1 MHEQSNQTRD
11 TTQRLVVID
20 LLGRP
25 RGHRRPTIY
34 RHLRGHDQA
43 AINAA
48 IASLVEDGVLT
59 TSDDDRVTT
68 TPALVRLEALGLI
81 GV

>member
-11 TTQRLVVID
+11 TTERLVVID

-59 TSDDDRVTT
+59 TSADRVAV

>member
-11 TTQRLVVID
+11 TTQRLVVIE

-59 TSDDDRVTT
+59 TSDDRVTG

>member
-20 LLGRP
+20 LIGRP

-59 TSDDDRVTT
+59 TSDDRVTV